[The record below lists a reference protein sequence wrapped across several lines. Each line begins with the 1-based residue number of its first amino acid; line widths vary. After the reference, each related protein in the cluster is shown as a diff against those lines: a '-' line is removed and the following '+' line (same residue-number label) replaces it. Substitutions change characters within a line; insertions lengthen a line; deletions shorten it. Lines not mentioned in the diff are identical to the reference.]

1 MKKSNIALP
10 ENAGIVADV
19 KQDDQTDSH
28 GALLDQ
34 HEDQA
39 SVKQSLV
46 SSYKKILYPS
56 LKQEIQQSNRDLA
69 ALTSATSRSK

>member
-69 ALTSATSRSK
+69 ALTSATPRSK